1 MIRIDPP
8 AGVALRRAGPD
19 DVDAFVAMMSDAAVY
34 PGTMQLPYADAAVWR
49 HRLSSPAAAS
59 GNVSADLLLV
69 AVHDGQ
75 VIGSAGIHPAGPSVR
90 RRHAMTLGITVTSA
104 WQGQG
109 VGQLLMTAL
118 CEHAD
123 RWLGLLRLELT
134 VFVDNRRAIA
144 LYQRVGFEIEGTHR
158 AYGLRDGVLV
168 DVHSMARLHPN
179 PPRLPSQPSNPSP
192 SPSASA

>member
-1 MIRIDPP
+1 MVDRPD
-8 AGVALRRAGPD
+8 GVTLRRARPD
-19 DVDAFVAMMSDAAVY
+19 DADAFVAMMSDAAVY

-49 HRLSSPAAAS
+49 HRLTNPAATT
-59 GNVSADLLLV
+59 GIVTADLHLV

-75 VIGSAGIHPAGPSVR
+75 LIGSAGLHPAGASVR
-90 RRHAMTLGITVTSA
+90 RRHAMGLGITVTSA

-109 VGQLLMTAL
+109 VGHLLMMAM

-123 RWLGLLRLELT
+123 RWVGLLRLELT
-134 VFVDNRRAIA
+134 VFTDNSRAIA
-144 LYQRVGFEIEGTHR
+144 LYQRHGFEIEGTHR

-179 PPRLPSQPSNPSP
+179 PPRLPSASSSP
-192 SPSASA
+192 

>member
-1 MIRIDPP
+1 MIQVDPP
-8 AGVALRRAGPD
+8 AGVTLRRARPED
-19 DVDAFVAMMSDAAVY
+19 ADAFVAMMSDPAVY

-49 HRLSSPAAAS
+49 HRLTNPAAAS
-59 GNVSADLLLV
+59 GNVTADLHLV

-75 VIGSAGIHPAGPSVR
+75 VIGSAGLHPAGASVR
-90 RRHAMTLGITVTSA
+90 RRHAMLLGITVTSA

-134 VFVDNRRAIA
+134 VFIDNHRAIA

-179 PPRLPSQPSNPSP
+179 PPCLPSSST
-192 SPSASA
+192 